1 MAIIHPLNQIPDRNV
16 VPAIP
21 QVVFYGHDPKVN
33 GKIFL
38 LIIIF
43 CNINLCFSCTENYF
57 VHISGVF
64 RF

>member
-38 LIIIF
+38 LF
-43 CNINLCFSCTENYF
+43 LFFFLNINLCFSCTEN
-57 VHISGVF
+57 IL
-64 RF
+64 

>member
-33 GKIFL
+33 GKIFIF
-38 LIIIF
+38 LIIFI
-43 CNINLCFSCTENYF
+43 
-57 VHISGVF
+57 
-64 RF
+64 